1 MKYLLAEDP
10 GYILDF
16 NKIKEGTNNLSKNRG
31 KINPFDENLTLGEIF
46 SALLPY
52 TFYLAGLIFFIL
64 LIWGG
69 FGFLTSGGNPD
80 KTKAAQGKL
89 TTAAIGFIIIFASF
103 WLIQIVE
110 IVFGI
115 SILK

>member
-1 MKYLLAEDP
+1 MIRLLAQNT
-10 GYILDF
+10 GYEL
-16 NKIKEGTNNLSKNRG
+16 NLNEIKKKAAGLSMGG
-31 KINPFDENLTLGEIF
+31 KVNPFDENLDLGGVI

-52 TFYLAGLIFFIL
+52 AFSFAGLIFFIL

-89 TTAAIGFIIIFASF
+89 TTAAIGFIIVFASF

-110 IVFGI
+110 ILFGI

>member
-1 MKYLLAEDP
+1 MIRLLAQNT
-10 GYILDF
+10 GYEL
-16 NKIKEGTNNLSKNRG
+16 NLNEIKEKAAGLSTGG
-31 KINPFDENLTLGEIF
+31 KVNPFDENLDLGGII
-46 SALLPY
+46 SDLLPY
-52 TFYLAGLIFFIL
+52 AFSFAGLIFFIL

-89 TTAAIGFIIIFASF
+89 TTAAIGFVIIFASF

-110 IVFGI
+110 ILFGI